1 LFAESRGCCR
11 RGWHQAR
18 SYKVQRSKLE
28 EQTIDKEENL
38 VTMANLTFGIVK
50 PDAVRAGN
58 TGSIIQRILDND
70 FKIRGLKLIHMTQ
83 TEAEGFYA
91 VHRERPFFG
100 GLTEFMSSAPCVV
113 MALEKEGAVK
123 AWRDLMGATDPA
135 KADEGTLR
143 KEFGGSLGENAV
155 HGSDSDEN
163 AAIEIAYFFSQLELV

>member
-1 LFAESRGCCR
+1 MS
-11 RGWHQAR
+11 
-18 SYKVQRSKLE
+18 
-28 EQTIDKEENL
+28 
-38 VTMANLTFGIVK
+38 NLTFGIIK
-50 PDAVRAGN
+50 PDAVAAGHA
-58 TGSIIQRILDND
+58 GAIIDRIVKSG
-70 FKIRGLKLIHMTQ
+70 FKVRGLKLIHMSR

-91 VHRERPFFG
+91 VHRERPFFA

-143 KEFGGSLGENAV
+143 KDFGGSVGENAV

-163 AAIEIAYFFSQLELV
+163 AAIEIAYFFSKLELV